1 MVEFRKCV
9 SNFMISITLF
19 EGLLV
24 IKPLLCLSSY
34 CLVVIVWLFLVVPRV
49 FPQFV
54 IVVFPD
60 HTHLLFRML

>member
-24 IKPLLCLSSY
+24 IKPLLSLSSY

-54 IVVFPD
+54 IVVFPG
-60 HTHLLFRML
+60 HSHLLFRML